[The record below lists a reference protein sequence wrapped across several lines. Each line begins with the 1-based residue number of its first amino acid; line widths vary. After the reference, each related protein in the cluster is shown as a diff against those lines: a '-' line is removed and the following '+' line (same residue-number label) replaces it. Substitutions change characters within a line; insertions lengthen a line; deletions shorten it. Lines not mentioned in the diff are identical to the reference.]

1 MDDVPPKRD
10 IYGRLQEICV
20 ADFNFNNMS
29 DDDRIKIF
37 ENVLKNNNWS
47 HDELIVSRTDNVNK
61 YKPSEYIQYGY
72 LYGEIFNGLRY
83 NIYNSS
89 IIENTKINIVD
100 ADGLNFL
107 NDEQFRNFLDNLIR
121 ERGWDK
127 RDVIVAD
134 VYVLNRWYDTE
145 LYIRNKYYNG
155 QLTIEVYD
163 VDLLYINV

>member
-1 MDDVPPKRD
+1 M
-10 IYGRLQEICV
+10 
-20 ADFNFNNMS
+20 
-29 DDDRIKIF
+29 
-37 ENVLKNNNWS
+37 
-47 HDELIVSRTDNVNK
+47 
-61 YKPSEYIQYGY
+61 
-72 LYGEIFNGLRY
+72 
-83 NIYNSS
+83 
-89 IIENTKINIVD
+89 VD